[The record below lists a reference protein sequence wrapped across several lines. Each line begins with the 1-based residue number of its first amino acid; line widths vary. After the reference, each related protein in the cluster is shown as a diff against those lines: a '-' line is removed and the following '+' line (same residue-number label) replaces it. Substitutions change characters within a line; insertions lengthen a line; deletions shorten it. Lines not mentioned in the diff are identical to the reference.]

1 MAPRKKLSNLA
12 EAYAAQTEIEQV
24 IIELKAKEADRLTR
38 CAQASGVVIADL
50 TDDQLIAGFRS
61 FASTP
66 PIAKPVEAARTVAAG
81 PADKALGKPKAGVA
95 AHAG

>member
-50 TDDQLIAGFRS
+50 TDEQLIAGFRS
-61 FASTP
+61 FLSTTS
-66 PIAKPVEAARTVAAG
+66 IAKPVGSSGIVATGAT
-81 PADKALGKPKAGVA
+81 DKASGKSRAGVA